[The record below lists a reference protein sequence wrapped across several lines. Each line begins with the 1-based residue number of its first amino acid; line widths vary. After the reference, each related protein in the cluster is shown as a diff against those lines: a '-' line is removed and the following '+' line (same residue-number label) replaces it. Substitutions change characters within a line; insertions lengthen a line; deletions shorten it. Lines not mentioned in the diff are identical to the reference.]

1 MRHIQ
6 DVLQWSLSQIQLH
19 PPGLQ
24 DSCRMAEMADLQKCC
39 CTGELP
45 KTPQQGFRLLQQQ
58 RSRDDADQII
68 STTAVLSSSL
78 RVSIFK
84 SFFFFFSADS
94 EKTESSRGE

>member
-24 DSCRMAEMADLQKCC
+24 DSCRMAEMADLQKCF

-45 KTPQQGFRLLQQQ
+45 KTPQQGFRLLQQQQ

-84 SFFFFFSADS
+84 SFFFFFLCRFG
-94 EKTESSRGE
+94 ESSRDE